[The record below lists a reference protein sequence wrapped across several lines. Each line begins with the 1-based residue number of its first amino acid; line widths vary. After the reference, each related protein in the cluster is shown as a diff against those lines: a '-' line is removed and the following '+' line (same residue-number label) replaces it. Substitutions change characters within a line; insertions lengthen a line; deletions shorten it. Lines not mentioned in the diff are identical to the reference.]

1 MSFYPDMGQET
12 MVASGEHVRAVG
24 WLHRQCPFPQ
34 GDVPAMVI
42 ERMREFARRWWES
55 TSALDWGVFLGVHNC
70 EFCGHFHASGNFG
83 VPDGPLLFVAPEMVL
98 HYVEQHKYLPPDEFI
113 SALMESPLPGTDEY
127 SVAVETLR
135 GSGNHNIEVMG

>member
-1 MSFYPDMGQET
+1 
-12 MVASGEHVRAVG
+12 
-24 WLHRQCPFPQ
+24 
-34 GDVPAMVI
+34 
-42 ERMREFARRWWES
+42 
-55 TSALDWGVFLGVHNC
+55 
-70 EFCGHFHASGNFG
+70 
-83 VPDGPLLFVAPEMVL
+83 MVL